1 MQKSAKIINKEP
13 MAMQTIST
21 GFPVNLEII
30 RNIKPAAKAGKI
42 KEKPSFRIDIVYLN

>member
-13 MAMQTIST
+13 MAMQAIAA

-30 RNIKPAAKAGKI
+30 KNIKPAVKAGKI
-42 KEKPSFRIDIVYLN
+42 KG